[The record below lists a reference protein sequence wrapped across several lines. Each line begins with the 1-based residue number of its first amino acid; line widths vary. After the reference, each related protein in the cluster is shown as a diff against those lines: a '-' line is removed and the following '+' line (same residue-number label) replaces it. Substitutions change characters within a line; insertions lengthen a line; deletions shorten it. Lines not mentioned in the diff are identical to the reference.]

1 MCIFVCGVACV
12 RACVR
17 MCAHVYVCVRVC
29 VCVCV
34 RACVRMCVCA
44 CVCVCV
50 CVCGRLEPCPLS
62 CGLRRAPSPTP
73 SSSVPAS
80 RSSFLL
86 FVDFVLSLLSFS
98 FTHAV
103 AHTNARTHSLQL
115 SSSVMGS
122 MPLSFCLSSSHTHA
136 LSPSL
141 ARSPLSVDAA
151 ARRGA
156 VGAQRLWKRCG
167 VTQLRGLV
175 RVRACVAAPRR
186 ASARTHHGAIQG
198 HWPSHR
204 HRSVRV
210 CVRSAHTSTHTHAHA
225 HEHAR
230 AGVALSA
237 LPAPHAGEP
246 GPEDRRCRG
255 GAARRGYG
263 GGRCG
268 GMRDCACVF
277 VYVLVCVW
285 VRVCGFLCVCA
296 RVRETM

>member
-1 MCIFVCGVACV
+1 MCV
-12 RACVR
+12 RACVCVR
-17 MCAHVYVCVRVC
+17 MCMCVC

-122 MPLSFCLSSSHTHA
+122 MPLSFCLSSSHTYA

-198 HWPSHR
+198 HWHTAAF
-204 HRSVRV
+204 V
-210 CVRSAHTSTHTHAHA
+210 CVYGLRTRARTRTHTHTSTHAQAWRCLLFLHHTL
-225 HEHAR
+225 
-230 AGVALSA
+230 VN
-237 LPAPHAGEP
+237 P
-246 GPEDRRCRG
+246 GPKIVDVEEVPR
-255 GAARRGYG
+255 AAA
-263 GGRCG
+263 
-268 GMRDCACVF
+268 MVVVAVVACVI
-277 VYVLVCVW
+277 
-285 VRVCGFLCVCA
+285 VRAFSCMC
-296 RVRETM
+296 